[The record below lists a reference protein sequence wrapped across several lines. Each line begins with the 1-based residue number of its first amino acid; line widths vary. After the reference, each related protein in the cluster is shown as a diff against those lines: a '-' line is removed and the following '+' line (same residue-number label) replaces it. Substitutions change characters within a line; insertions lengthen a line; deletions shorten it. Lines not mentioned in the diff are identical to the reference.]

1 MVHIVGRGS
10 LLRVVEPIMV
20 NVLDEFMNPWVNII
34 DDLHEKVE
42 QT

>member
-1 MVHIVGRGS
+1 
-10 LLRVVEPIMV
+10 MV

-42 QT
+42 QTWLVDIDFTDVS